1 MAFSLYPA
9 FVVIDEHSEFGLH
22 KRTLPTRAWT
32 GTTGTPGEYSAW
44 DTSVAQADLMIEA
57 LVDLL
62 AATMVTTYNFDAYT
76 IYTMT
81 SETATP
87 QPRYQATLNVPGV
100 LTAAD
105 AVPASQGTMS
115 FRTAAF
121 GKFKITFLDAIPSGD
136 FKPQLPGGF
145 TAAQTAIAAALSNSG
160 NAWSARDNSQ
170 IGDPQRLTWTLNEK
184 LRKAY
189 RLG

>member
-1 MAFSLYPA
+1 MANSLYPA

-22 KRTLPTRAWT
+22 KRTVPTRAWT

-44 DTSVAQADLMIEA
+44 GGSVVSGDVMIEW
-57 LVDLL
+57 LVDVLKD
-62 AATMVTTYNFDAYT
+62 TMVTTYNFDAYT
-76 IYTMT
+76 IYTMASPT
-81 SETATP
+81 SAP
-87 QPRYQATLNVPGV
+87 QPPYQATLDVAGV

-121 GKFKITFLDAIPSGD
+121 GKFKLTFLDAIPSGD
-136 FKPQLPGGF
+136 FRPQLPGGF
-145 TAAQTAIAAALSNSG
+145 TAAQTAIADVLSS
-160 NAWSARDNSQ
+160 NAFAWAARDGSQ
-170 IGDPQRLTWTLNEK
+170 IGDPMRLTWTLNEK
-184 LRKAY
+184 LRKSY